1 MLREE
6 QGQDHRKAW
15 LGKDLER
22 SSGSEPPDMDQ
33 VTGPGK
39 AVTGW
44 TTNGLPEP
52 WGMWAWTVWDRDG
65 TLRQCWAEEE
75 LGTGTQGL
83 GLGI

>member
-1 MLREE
+1 MLQEE

-39 AVTGW
+39 AATGW
-44 TTNGLPEP
+44 TTNGLPSHREC
-52 WGMWAWTVWDRDG
+52 GHG
-65 TLRQCWAEEE
+65 QS
-75 LGTGTQGL
+75 GTGMGH
-83 GLGI
+83 